1 MLHFKNGKKIV
12 TALLAFACIISGI
25 ILASTP
31 APTFHRLENF
41 GQLDSLLQHQFQESR
56 ILSPQVRTIT
66 ISVDSNLTRKEFLI
80 KVPSRFS
87 KTLFHIHLDK
97 KLTPYGL
104 DTPARVH
111 FPSRDMDIYLYYEN
125 TILRTL
131 RLTTDPELDSLQT
144 EQF

>member
-1 MLHFKNGKKIV
+1 MEHFKNGKKIV
-12 TALLAFACIISGI
+12 TALLAFTCIISGI

-31 APTFHRLENF
+31 APTFQRLDNF
-41 GQLDSLLQHQFQESR
+41 GELDSLLQVQFQESR
-56 ILSPQVRTIT
+56 ILSSQIRTST
-66 ISVDSNLTRKEFLI
+66 VHVDSNLTRKEFRI
-80 KVPSRFS
+80 EVPSRFS
-87 KTLFHIHLDK
+87 KTLFHVHLDK

-111 FPSRDMDIYLYYEN
+111 FPSRDMDIFLYYNN

-131 RLTTDPELDSLQT
+131 RLTTDTDLDTLQT